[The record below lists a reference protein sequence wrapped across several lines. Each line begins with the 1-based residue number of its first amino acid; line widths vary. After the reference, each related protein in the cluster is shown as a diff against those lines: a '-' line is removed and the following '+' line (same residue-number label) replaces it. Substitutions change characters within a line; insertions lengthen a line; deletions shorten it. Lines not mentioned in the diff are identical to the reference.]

1 MTAGVLT
8 FVTLLFLTGL
18 FEQLPE
24 ATLAAIVIA
33 AVIEL
38 VDIGS
43 LRRLWRVRTGRV
55 ASVYRLTSRADFVA
69 AVGALHGR
77 PGVRHVARPGH
88 RGLPLARSSSSPG
101 RRGPHIAVLAPVG
114 GEPGRPWVD
123 VDRHP
128 DYALEPGVL
137 VVRVEAPLMFANAE
151 FVRSRV
157 RELAAEVDDLRLV
170 VMDGQTT
177 PSIDVTAAGMLVQLR
192 ADLRRDRRGARAGE
206 RRRAGPRR
214 ARDG

>member
-1 MTAGVLT
+1 MFDTLPGLVIGVCLSLI
-8 FVTLLFLTGL
+8 LL
-18 FEQLPE
+18 
-24 ATLAAIVIA
+24 IA
-33 AVIEL
+33 
-38 VDIGS
+38 
-43 LRRLWRVRTGRV
+43 R
-55 ASVYRLTSRADFVA
+55 TSR
-69 AVGALHGR
+69 
-77 PGVRHVARPGH
+77 PY
-88 RGLPLARSSSSPG
+88 
-101 RRGPHIAVLAPVG
+101 IAVLAPSA

-192 ADLRRDRRGARAGE
+192 ADLH
-206 RRRAGPRR
+206 
-214 ARDG
+214 RDGAELALANDVGQVRDVLETAEPDGEPPMAPTIEAALAAYPVRLSPSSPARSSLPGEAGDPDGPPL